1 MKFLCRAFCVL
12 FLAVGFV
19 RAADEEEDP
28 ETFGDYAPT
37 LDDDL
42 IQYVP
47 KYTVRVGFR
56 HISGIGSGFSG
67 QGFLSSAD
75 PGSASGE
82 AARSYH
88 DGYVNRDTRTITDP
102 SGRTSPIAS
111 DGRTNSWSFTN
122 DKQVGTGS
130 ASGLMAMHAYTA
142 QGTDSATHEKDPGS
156 SLGVEV
162 VLERD
167 FGKLL
172 RTRMQWGV
180 VGGVSMNQFSST
192 ASANTPATVTTTTDY
207 YSLNGQLPPAAPY
220 TAPSFSGSA
229 DTSVLLG
236 NTVLARTTTQTT
248 LADAVLTSWHLRG
261 SYMTFRG
268 GPTLT
273 MPIGSHFTANISA
286 GMVLVYAGSTYSV
299 VQNFRPETGDLI
311 ADSNSD
317 GSSTLRPGFY
327 VDANVQW
334 DMTDTAGLYLGG
346 VYQNSG
352 EYTQTVTSADGK
364 STYYTRVDLSKLQGF
379 RAGVSFKF

>member
-1 MKFLCRAFCVL
+1 MKFLCRALCVL

-56 HISGIGSGFSG
+56 DISGVKSGFG
-67 QGFLSSAD
+67 GRGFLTSAD
-75 PGSASGE
+75 PGAATGV
-82 AARSYH
+82 AARTYH
-88 DGYVNRDTRTITDP
+88 DGHVGLDTRTVMDP
-102 SGRTSPIAS
+102 AGRTVAITP
-111 DGRTNSWSFTN
+111 DGRTNNWSFTT
-122 DKQVGTGS
+122 DTQVGTGS
-130 ASGLMAMHAYTA
+130 ASGLIEMHAYTA
-142 QGTDSATHEKDPGS
+142 QVTDSATHEKDPGS
-156 SLGVEV
+156 SLGVEM

-172 RTRMQWGV
+172 RTRMHWGV
-180 VGGVSMNQFSST
+180 VGGVSMNQFAATS
-192 ASANTPATVTTTTDY
+192 SANTPATITKTTDY
-207 YSLNGQLPPAAPY
+207 YSLNGQTPPAAPY

-236 NTVLARTTTQTT
+236 NTILTRVATQATS
-248 LADAVLTSWHLRG
+248 ADAVLTSWHLRG
-261 SYMTFRG
+261 AYMTFRG

-273 MPIGSHFTANISA
+273 VPIGSHFTANLSA
-286 GMVLVYAGSTYSV
+286 GMVLVYSGSSYTV
-299 VQNFRPETGDLI
+299 VQNFRPETGDVI